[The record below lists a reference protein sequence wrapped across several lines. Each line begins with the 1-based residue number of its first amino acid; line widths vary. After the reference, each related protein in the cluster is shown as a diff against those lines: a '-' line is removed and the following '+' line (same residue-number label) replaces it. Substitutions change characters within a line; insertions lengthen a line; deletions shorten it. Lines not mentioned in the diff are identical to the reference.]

1 MKIEFTLAVFGFDT
15 FIITVGGSFHAEA
28 GLES

>member
-1 MKIEFTLAVFGFDT
+1 MKVEFTLAEFGFDT
-15 FIITVGGSFHAEA
+15 FIKTVGGSFHGLA